1 MKKLLALAIAAMMVV
16 MVCGCAGKDDKGNT
30 GVNNDGTGTVSSS
43 DSAADS
49 EETDVSVVTE
59 EMLRSHKTS
68 PVSDFEYEIKGDE
81 VEIGS
86 YKGNDAIVVV
96 PDTIEGKKV
105 TKLRWTF
112 ATTYSTPCYVKGVYI
127 PNSVKE
133 LVNAFPNNKNIQMV
147 ICEGV
152 ETLSGSCFLGCE
164 SLKKIFFT
172 DALSKVDSL
181 SIEVCPE
188 LEEMYIGPNVKQ
200 IEVRDNAAF
209 ICTSC
214 PKLTIKGKSG
224 SFIESYAKSE
234 GINFVAE

>member
-16 MVCGCAGKDDKGNT
+16 MMCGCAGKDDKGNT

-49 EETDVSVVTE
+49 AETDVSVVTE
-59 EMLRSHKTS
+59 ERLRSHKTS

-81 VEIGS
+81 AEIIR

-105 TKLRWTF
+105 TKLSWTF
-112 ATTYSTPCYVKGVYI
+112 ATTYSTQCYVKGVYI

-133 LVNAFPNNKNIQMV
+133 LVYAFGNNQYIQMV

-152 ETLSGSCFLGCE
+152 ETLSGSCFLGCK
-164 SLKKIFFT
+164 SLRKIFFT
-172 DALSKVDSL
+172 DSL
-181 SIEVCPE
+181 SEVDCLSIGVCPE

-200 IEVRDNAAF
+200 IEVLDGSAF
-209 ICTSC
+209 ICSSC

>member
-1 MKKLLALAIAAMMVV
+1 MKKLLALAITAMMVV

-30 GVNNDGTGTVSSS
+30 GVNNDGTGIVGSS

-49 EETDVSVVTE
+49 AETDVSVVTE

-81 VEIGS
+81 AEIIR

-105 TKLRWTF
+105 TKLSWTF
-112 ATTYSTPCYVKGVYI
+112 ATTYSTQCYVKGVYI

-133 LVNAFPNNKNIQMV
+133 LVSTFGNNQYIQMV

-152 ETLSGSCFLGCE
+152 ETLSGSCFLGCD

-172 DALSKVDSL
+172 DALCKVETN
-181 SIEVCPE
+181 SIAGCEE
-188 LEEMYIGPNVKQ
+188 LEEVYIGPNVKK
-200 IEVRDNAAF
+200 IEEQSSMSTT
-209 ICTSC
+209 ICALC
-214 PKLTIKGKSG
+214 PKLTIK
-224 SFIESYAKSE
+224 
-234 GINFVAE
+234 